1 MKKILS
7 ILISL
12 MVIAAGVLYDASV
25 IHAETLGEV
34 NVTIVSP
41 TAGEKSDEAAPGVS
55 VPEEIGVTVE
65 SAEFVDKDGK
75 DFETG
80 IIFNEEEIGI
90 RITLKADDDLPFDE
104 KTNVII
110 SDGTLLNDPVLD
122 NNALTF
128 VVLVTPQKAE
138 PEAKGSEETE
148 QTLTILW
155 TSIDGDELKE
165 PIVVKT
171 TAGKTVAEAVEGVKL
186 FEEDGYVAST
196 YFVLKSMSEYYSE
209 FDLYVN
215 DEAKTVIEEDMIVYY
230 PMIKLINEVE
240 LSLDPPVSGDETTTP
255 EKGDGWDWVNQTNKP
270 RISSDSDAY
279 RILTSF
285 SLWVDN
291 FEDSPRNPFIGTF
304 ESGRTYNAHTVVVDN
319 YGYKLTGETKY
330 IIENATLAG
339 NDDHGFIDYTV
350 VIADAEYSNTKGA
363 GNTWYKGSDATSDF
377 TFKRD
382 VHDELTY
389 SKCEGFMVDDKT
401 LDPENY
407 TTEKG
412 SIIVK
417 LKPSYLETL
426 SVGEHTLTALFN
438 DGNNVEVKFYIR
450 NKVQPVQPSYPIPLT
465 GVE

>member
-138 PEAKGSEETE
+138 PEAKGSEET
-148 QTLTILW
+148 
-155 TSIDGDELKE
+155 DAG
-165 PIVVKT
+165 
-171 TAGKTVAEAVEGVKL
+171 TA
-186 FEEDGYVAST
+186 EDAAW
-196 YFVLKSMSEYYSE
+196 L
-209 FDLYVN
+209 
-215 DEAKTVIEEDMIVYY
+215 
-230 PMIKLINEVE
+230 
-240 LSLDPPVSGDETTTP
+240 
-255 EKGDGWDWVNQTNKP
+255 
-270 RISSDSDAY
+270 
-279 RILTSF
+279 
-285 SLWVDN
+285 
-291 FEDSPRNPFIGTF
+291 
-304 ESGRTYNAHTVVVDN
+304 
-319 YGYKLTGETKY
+319 
-330 IIENATLAG
+330 
-339 NDDHGFIDYTV
+339 
-350 VIADAEYSNTKGA
+350 
-363 GNTWYKGSDATSDF
+363 
-377 TFKRD
+377 
-382 VHDELTY
+382 
-389 SKCEGFMVDDKT
+389 
-401 LDPENY
+401 
-407 TTEKG
+407 
-412 SIIVK
+412 
-417 LKPSYLETL
+417 
-426 SVGEHTLTALFN
+426 
-438 DGNNVEVKFYIR
+438 
-450 NKVQPVQPSYPIPLT
+450 
-465 GVE
+465 